1 MRRGLKSNT
10 SIGSSAPV
18 NFFKSGDSPM
28 SRNPIKIWEIKI
40 DSGCRK
46 WLHIPLNHHV
56 PAISAPPGTVTS
68 FTTDV
73 ASGTPRLQIQ
83 SNFRTYSAV

>member
-46 WLHIPLNHHV
+46 WLQVPFNHHV
-56 PAISAPPGTVTS
+56 PAISA
-68 FTTDV
+68 
-73 ASGTPRLQIQ
+73 APRNRREFHHGCCLGHPRPANPQQ
-83 SNFRTYSAV
+83 LPYLFRR